1 MGRRGL
7 DFDRIVVVLMVRSLH
22 LGGRGNMVQVN
33 WPGDG
38 YDGCRMRLSRRSC
51 VWSDGVK
58 DVHTYGLPT
67 INNANME
74 TDGHSISLMF
84 VRDSHT
90 IRTCRDKTML

>member
-38 YDGCRMRLSRRSC
+38 YDG
-51 VWSDGVK
+51 
-58 DVHTYGLPT
+58 LPY
-67 INNANME
+67 AP
-74 TDGHSISLMF
+74 L
-84 VRDSHT
+84 
-90 IRTCRDKTML
+90 